1 MTASDWNKI
10 LKQLENKPAMKAKF
24 LKHCKPIQR
33 KQGIA
38 ATKCERCG
46 RFGGHIKSY
55 GLNLCRHCFR
65 EIAEEI
71 GFKKYS

>member
-10 LKQLENKPAMKAKF
+10 IKQIKHKPAKLQKFMKNNVPK
-24 LKHCKPIQR
+24 KR
-33 KQGIA
+33 TTGIA
-38 ATKCERCG
+38 LKKCIRTG
-46 RFGGHIKSY
+46 RIGAHIKKY
-55 GLNLCRHCFR
+55 NLNLCRQAFR